1 MKTEISIPGTVFDEA
16 ESLAKR
22 MAVSRSELFRRAV
35 EAYIEAHRHD
45 GVREALDA
53 VYSKE
58 SSAIDEALAEMQ
70 AVSVGRDDW

>member
-1 MKTEISIPGTVFDEA
+1 MPDTVFDEA

-45 GVREALDA
+45 RLREALDA
-53 VYSKE
+53 IYSKE

-70 AVSVGRDDW
+70 AVSVGREDW

>member
-1 MKTEISIPGTVFDEA
+1 MKTAISIPDAVFDEA

-35 EAYIEAHRHD
+35 EAYVETHRHD
-45 GVREALDA
+45 RVREALDA
-53 VYSKE
+53 IYSEE

-70 AVSVGRDDW
+70 TASLAREDW